1 MNFGLYLFE
10 KNLIN
15 EKALMDG
22 LETQYQELPNLIHI
36 LRKDLEISDQ
46 ILVQVLKKQDQEN
59 LSIIEALKSSSDI
72 SDDVLASA
80 IAIQNKRIKTIAE
93 ILIDHN
99 VLNDVE
105 IQTHIDEY
113 LAQTNSTAATDTH
126 TEQKAT
132 PEPKAAA
139 SSDNGEPSVNQA
151 AIDSMKEIF
160 GADSPEV
167 KEMEAQLAA
176 AQASA
181 SSEPASR
188 AGESAPAEKSQ
199 EDGSVAG
206 IDEDFFAC
214 KHQID
219 MDFVS
224 ELILKF
230 NAKEIVELSKS
241 LKSIQTNSSV
251 IPETLQKLHIIL
263 GASKLAGT
271 KVLSTSLTVLENFLH
286 KLDPNSITNDQAE
299 KVYQFFSLI
308 VKLRNHIEQEKSE
321 SDFFDEANRKAIY
334 SDIHQYLTT

>member
-46 ILVQVLKKQDQEN
+46 ILVQVLKNQDQEN
-59 LSIIEALKSSSDI
+59 LSIIEALKSSKDI
-72 SDDVLASA
+72 SEEVLASA

-93 ILIDHN
+93 ILIDHK
-99 VLNDVE
+99 VLNDIE

-113 LAQTNSTAATDTH
+113 LAQKNSKASTQTAIEQNTTSTN
-126 TEQKAT
+126 EQKT
-132 PEPKAAA
+132 
-139 SSDNGEPSVNQA
+139 SSDSGEPPVNQA

-176 AQASA
+176 SQTETNQQAN
-181 SSEPASR
+181 SET
-188 AGESAPAEKSQ
+188 
-199 EDGSVAG
+199 G
-206 IDEDFFAC
+206 IDEEFFSC

-219 MDFVS
+219 LDFVS

-241 LKSIQTNSSV
+241 LKSIQSNSTV

-271 KVLSTSLTVLENFLH
+271 KVLSTSITVLENYLH
-286 KLDPNSITNDQAE
+286 KLDPNGITDDQVE
-299 KVYQFFSLI
+299 KIYQFFSLI

-321 SDFFDEANRKAIY
+321 LDFFDEANRKVIY
-334 SDIHQYLTT
+334 SEIHQYLTT